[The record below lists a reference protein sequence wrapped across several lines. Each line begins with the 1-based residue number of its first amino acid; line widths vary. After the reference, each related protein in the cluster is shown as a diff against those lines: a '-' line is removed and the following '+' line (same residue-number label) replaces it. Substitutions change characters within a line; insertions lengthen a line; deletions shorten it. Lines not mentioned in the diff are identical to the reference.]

1 MKLGLALEGG
11 ANRTIF
17 SAGVT
22 DGLLD
27 LGIMAD
33 HVTGVSA
40 GIAYGVSYI
49 SRQRGRNL
57 SILQN
62 YVNDDR
68 YMGSEHMLNPLN
80 NSYFNL
86 DFIYDEIP
94 NKLIPFDY
102 DAFAAYP
109 GVAEAVV
116 TDVETGKAAYLT
128 LPKRDDKFMALRA
141 TCALPMLFP
150 IIEADG
156 IQSMDGGV
164 TDPIPFRRV
173 MDAGCDKVIVVAT
186 RERSYEKK
194 QEKLL
199 SAAGR
204 LYRKY
209 PNFVEALKHR
219 AEIYNRQREEL
230 FRLEKQGDIF
240 LFCPYN
246 TEGFSRTEKN
256 LEKIR
261 AMWQSGVDQA
271 HAREREL
278 RGYLEAPA
286 N

>member
-17 SAGVT
+17 SSGVC

-49 SRQRGRNL
+49 SGQRGRNL
-57 SILQN
+57 QILQA

-68 YMGSEHMLNPLN
+68 YMGSSHMLNPLN
-80 NSYFNL
+80 NCYFNL
-86 DFIYDEIP
+86 DFVYDEIP

-102 DAFAAYP
+102 DAFAAYS

-116 TDVETGKAAYLT
+116 TDVRTGQAAYLS
-128 LPKRDDKFMALRA
+128 LPKRDEKFMALRA
-141 TCALPMLFP
+141 TCAMPMLFP
-150 IIEADG
+150 IIEAEG
-156 IQSMDGGV
+156 IPCMDGGV
-164 TDPIPFRRV
+164 TDPIPFQRV
-173 MDAGCDKVIVVAT
+173 IDAGCDKVIVVAT

-209 PNFVEALKHR
+209 PKFVDALKHR
-219 AEIYNRQREEL
+219 AEVYNRQREEL
-230 FRLEKQGDIF
+230 FRLEKQGDVFVF
-240 LFCPYN
+240 LPYN
-246 TEGFSRTEKN
+246 TVGFSRTEKD

-261 AMWQSGVDQA
+261 ALWQSGVDQVY
-271 HAREREL
+271 ARQREL
-278 RGYLEAPA
+278 QAYLDC
-286 N
+286 

>member
-17 SAGVT
+17 SSGVT

-27 LGIMAD
+27 LDIMAD

-57 SILQN
+57 QILRD

-68 YMGSEHMLNPLN
+68 YMGSSHMLNPLN
-80 NSYFNL
+80 SCYFNL
-86 DFIYDEIP
+86 DFVYDEIP
-94 NKLIPFDY
+94 NRLIPFDY
-102 DAFAAYP
+102 EAFAAYP

-116 TDVETGKAAYLT
+116 TDVDTGEAAYLT
-128 LPKRDDKFMALRA
+128 LPKRDEKFMALRA

-156 IQSMDGGV
+156 LRCLDGGV
-164 TDPIPFRRV
+164 TDPIPYRHV
-173 MDAGCDKVIVVAT
+173 IDAGCDKVIVVAT
-186 RERSYEKK
+186 RERAYEKK

-204 LYRKY
+204 MYRKY
-209 PNFVEALKHR
+209 PQFVEALKRR
-219 AEIYNRQREEL
+219 AEVYNRQREEL
-230 FRLEKQGDIF
+230 FRLEQQGDIF
-240 LFCPYN
+240 LFLPYN
-246 TEGFSRTEKN
+246 TAGFSRTEKN
-256 LEKIR
+256 LDKIH
-261 AMWQSGVDQA
+261 ALWQSGVDQV

-278 RGYLEAPA
+278 RDYLGL
-286 N
+286 

>member
-1 MKLGLALEGG
+1 MMFTERTAYSMKLGLALEGG

-17 SAGVT
+17 SSGVT

-33 HVTGVSA
+33 HITGVSA

-57 SILQN
+57 QILQD

-68 YMGSEHMLNPLN
+68 YMGSSHMLNPLN
-80 NSYFNL
+80 NCYFNL
-86 DFIYDEIP
+86 DFVYDEIP

-102 DAFAAYP
+102 DTFAAYP

-116 TDVETGKAAYLT
+116 TDVDTGKPAYLT

-150 IIEADG
+150 IIEA
-156 IQSMDGGV
+156 
-164 TDPIPFRRV
+164 
-173 MDAGCDKVIVVAT
+173 GCDKVIVVAT
-186 RERSYEKK
+186 RERAYEKK
-194 QEKLL
+194 QEKLMT
-199 SAAGR
+199 AAIHM
-204 LYRKY
+204 YRKY
-209 PNFVEALKHR
+209 PQFVDALKQR

-230 FRLEKQGDIF
+230 FQLERQGDIF
-240 LFCPYN
+240 LFLPYN

-261 AMWQSGVDQA
+261 ALWQSGVDQV
-271 HAREREL
+271 HAREQEL
-278 RGYLEAPA
+278 RAYLSK
-286 N
+286 

>member
-17 SAGVT
+17 SSGVC

-27 LGIMAD
+27 EGIMAD

-57 SILQN
+57 KILQT

-68 YMGSEHMLNPLN
+68 YMGSSHMLNPLN
-80 NSYFNL
+80 NCYFNL
-86 DFIYDEIP
+86 DFVYDEIP

-102 DAFAAYP
+102 ETFAAYP

-116 TDVETGKAAYLT
+116 TDVRTGQAAYLP
-128 LPKRDDKFMALRA
+128 LPKRDEKFIALRA
-141 TCALPMLFP
+141 TCAMPMLFP

-156 IQSMDGGV
+156 IPSMDGGV
-164 TDPIPFRRV
+164 ADPIPFQRV
-173 MDAGCDKVIVVAT
+173 IDAGCDKVIVVAT

-199 SAAGR
+199 SAAAR

-209 PNFVEALKHR
+209 PKFVDALKHR
-219 AEIYNRQREEL
+219 AEVYNRQREEL
-230 FRLEKQGDIF
+230 FQLEKQGDVF
-240 LFCPYN
+240 LFLPYN
-246 TEGFSRTEKN
+246 TVGFSRTEKD

-261 AMWQSGVDQA
+261 ALWQSGVDQVY
-271 HAREREL
+271 ARHQEL
-278 RGYLEAPA
+278 RDYL
-286 N
+286 NS